1 MGKMKNISIQLE
13 EFRDLLYS
21 RGLGDPVVQ
30 SELKTISLLGFRDEL
45 ECIIH
50 EFETAV
56 FNGDLENF

>member
-1 MGKMKNISIQLE
+1 MAKMKNISIQLE
-13 EFRDLLYS
+13 EFRELLYS
-21 RGLGDPVVQ
+21 RGLGDVMVQ
-30 SELKTISLLGFRDEL
+30 SELKTISLLGFRDEI

>member
-21 RGLGDPVVQ
+21 RGLGDVMVQ
-30 SELKTISLLGFRDEL
+30 SEMKTISLQGFRDEV

>member
-1 MGKMKNISIQLE
+1 MGKMKEISMLIQ
-13 EFRDLLYS
+13 EFRELLYS

-30 SELKTISLLGFRDEL
+30 SKLKTISLLGFRDEV

>member
-21 RGLGDPVVQ
+21 KGLGGPMVQ
-30 SELKTISLLGFRDEL
+30 SELKTISLLGFRDEV

>member
-21 RGLGDPVVQ
+21 RGLGDPMVQ

>member
-21 RGLGDPVVQ
+21 KGLGDPVVQ

>member
-30 SELKTISLLGFRDEL
+30 SELKTISLLGFRDEV

>member
-1 MGKMKNISIQLE
+1 MSKMSDISIQVE
-13 EFRDLLYS
+13 EFRELLFS
-21 RGLGDPVVQ
+21 RGLGDPIVQ
-30 SELKTISLLGFRDEL
+30 SELKTISLLGFRDEV

>member
-1 MGKMKNISIQLE
+1 MGKMSDISIQLE

-21 RGLGDPVVQ
+21 RGLGDPMVQ
-30 SELKTISLLGFRDEL
+30 SELKTISLLGFRDEV

>member
-1 MGKMKNISIQLE
+1 MSKMSEISIQLE
-13 EFRDLLYS
+13 EFRELLFS
-21 RGLGDPVVQ
+21 KGLGDPFVQ
-30 SELKTISLLGFRDEL
+30 SELKTISLLGFRDEV

>member
-21 RGLGDPVVQ
+21 KGLGDPMVQ
-30 SELKTISLLGFRDEL
+30 SELKTISLLGFRDEV

>member
-21 RGLGDPVVQ
+21 RGLGDPMVQ
-30 SELKTISLLGFRDEL
+30 SELKTISLMGFRDEL